1 MPTPTYTLIASSTV
15 GSGGTNFI
23 DFTSISSSYTDLV
36 LKLSCRVT
44 PTGSVQDVGIRFNS
58 DTGANYTYRE
68 LVGTGASVSTG
79 AASGNSN
86 HNTIGNPSNSTA
98 STFSNVEI
106 YIPNYASSNQK
117 SSSVDAVVENNTVS
131 TNVQMRFHAWLWS
144 GTAAISTIRVYD
156 PTGGNLL
163 QYSSAC
169 LYGIVKS

>member
-1 MPTPTYTLIASSTV
+1 MANAMTLIASSTV

-23 DFTSISSSYTDLV
+23 DFTSIPSSYTDLV
-36 LKLSCRVT
+36 LKLSCRVS
-44 PTGSVQDVGIRFNS
+44 PTGSVQDVGIRFNG
-58 DTGANYTYRE
+58 DTASNYQYRE
-68 LVGTGASVSTG
+68 LVGTGASVSSGTGTG
-79 AASGNSN
+79 AN
-86 HNTIGNPSNSTA
+86 HNTIGNPSDSTA

-117 SSSVDAVVENNTVS
+117 SSSVDAVVENNTAS
-131 TNVQMRFHAWLWS
+131 TNVQMRLQAWKWS

-163 QYSSAC
+163 QYSSAY